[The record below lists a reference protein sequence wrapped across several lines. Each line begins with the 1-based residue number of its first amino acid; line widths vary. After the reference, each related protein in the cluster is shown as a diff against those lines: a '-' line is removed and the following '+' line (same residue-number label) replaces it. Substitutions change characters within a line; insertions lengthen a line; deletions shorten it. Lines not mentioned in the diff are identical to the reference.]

1 MPFKLEHEDLI
12 ILLLAI
18 STMLILSRIVAE
30 LGKRFKLPVVMG
42 ELLVGIALGPTI
54 LGTLYPAAYD
64 YLFPLATNAKVGYAL
79 DGIFSLSVIML
90 LFVAGME
97 VDLPLVLRQ
106 GKTAIYT
113 GFLGMVFP
121 FFTGFAVAWWLP
133 EVFGIGTAPE
143 TKLIFALFLGTALSI
158 SALPVIARILMD
170 MNIFKTQIGMVI
182 IASAMFNDLVG
193 WLVFSVILSM
203 SGHGGQNTMS
213 LGYTIGYVIAFG
225 AFMLFIGRR
234 LINYALPWMQN
245 KLSWPGGV
253 LAMCLGLCLVCA
265 AFTESIHIH
274 AILGA
279 FIAGIAIGDSVH
291 LREQAREII
300 HQFVTNFFA
309 PLFFVSIG
317 LKVNFIENF
326 DLTIVLIVLVLAYA
340 GKVSGATLGARLGG
354 LSRNDSLTV
363 GFGLNAR
370 GAMEIILGTLAY
382 NAGII
387 GKPIFVALV
396 IMALITSL
404 TSGPFMRFFM
414 RREEE
419 SKVRSETPELSNKL

>member
-1 MPFKLEHEDLI
+1 MPFKLGHHDLI

-54 LGTLYPAAYD
+54 LGTLCPELYD
-64 YLFPLATNAKVGYAL
+64 YLFPLATNEKVGYAL

-113 GFLGMVFP
+113 GLGGMILP
-121 FFTGFAVAWWLP
+121 FFTGFAVAWWFP
-133 EVFGIGTAPE
+133 ELFGIVITPE
-143 TKLIFALFLGTALSI
+143 SKLLFALFLGTALSI

-193 WLVFSVILSM
+193 WLVFSVVLSM
-203 SGHGGQNTMS
+203 SGHGTGGM
-213 LGYTIGYVIAFG
+213 GIGWTIGYVIAFG

-265 AFTESIHIH
+265 AFTESINLH

-326 DLTIVLIVLVLAYA
+326 DVTIVLIVLVLAYV
-340 GKVSGATLGARLGG
+340 GKVAGASLGARLGG
-354 LSRNDSLTV
+354 LNANRSLAI

-396 IMALITSL
+396 IMALVTSL
-404 TSGPFMRFFM
+404 TSAPFIRYFM
-414 RREEE
+414 RRDDA
-419 SKVRSETPELSNKL
+419 NKLA

>member
-1 MPFKLEHEDLI
+1 MSYKLGHHDLI

-18 STMLILSRIVAE
+18 SAMLILSRIVAE

-42 ELLVGIALGPTI
+42 ELIVGIALGPTI
-54 LGTLYPAAYD
+54 LGTLYPEGYD
-64 YLFPLATNAKVGYAL
+64 YLFPLATNAPVGYAL

-113 GFLGMVFP
+113 GLGGMIIP

-133 EVFGIGTAPE
+133 ELFGVGV
-143 TKLIFALFLGTALSI
+143 TKEGKLLFALFFGTALSI

-170 MNIFKTQIGMVI
+170 MNIFKTQIGMII

-193 WLVFSVILSM
+193 WLVFSVVLSM
-203 SGHGGQNTMS
+203 SGHSTQDMS
-213 LGYTIGYVIAFG
+213 IGWTIGYVVAFG

-265 AFTESIHIH
+265 AFTESIGLH

-326 DLTIVLIVLVLAYA
+326 DLTIVLIVLVLAYF
-340 GKVSGATLGARLGG
+340 GKVIGASIGAKLGG
-354 LSRNDSLTV
+354 LSNNKSLAI

-396 IMALITSL
+396 IMALVTSL
-404 TSGPFMRFFM
+404 TSGPFMRIFI
-414 RREEE
+414 RRDEMLTLPK
-419 SKVRSETPELSNKL
+419 S